1 MPILKSNDPD
11 VLSLKGIHC
20 YHANNSNCSMRV
32 RWLLDEK
39 GIPWVSHEIDLGK
52 KVNLQDWYLRIN
64 PKGLVPAIVD
74 DGVPVNESNDI
85 LFYIEEKF
93 PEPPFIPDDPEQAAS
108 VKDWV
113 NLAVQIHVKAIKTY
127 TYATTGI
134 KTKSRSEMERY
145 QEIQPDKE
153 LVEFHQKSLEGFTK
167 EEIETAMNMIREVF
181 ERMENRLKDHEYLVG
196 ETITLAEIAWVP
208 QHVLFSRIGFDFSPY
223 PNIDAWAKR
232 LGSRPAFKTAILDRL
247 PAKFGTT

>member
-1 MPILKSNDPD
+1 MPILKSDDPE
-11 VLSLKGIHC
+11 VLALKGLHV

-32 RWLLDEK
+32 RWLFDEK
-39 GIPWVSHEIDLGK
+39 GLPWTSHEIDLGRK
-52 KVNLQDWYLRIN
+52 ENLEDWYLNIN

-74 DGVPVNESNDI
+74 DGVPVTESCDI

-93 PEPPFIPDDPEQAAS
+93 PKPSFIPDDSAQAAS
-108 VKDWV
+108 MSDWV
-113 NLAVQIHVKAIKTY
+113 NLANKIHVKAIKTY

-134 KTKSRSEMERY
+134 KTKSRSDMERY
-145 QEIQPDKE
+145 AEIQPDKE

-181 ERMENRLKDHEYLVG
+181 ERMENRLKDHEYLIG
-196 ETITLAEIAWVP
+196 DTMTLADIAWVP

-247 PAKFGTT
+247 PEKFGTS